1 MKIIISS
8 SGIIWETCK
17 SNSKRYKQLSLK
29 DCTLIESA
37 YKDYLL
43 NPSANNT
50 IIVDPK
56 TEVDF
61 KNELMLRPHKRKLRR
76 AFQTGVWLQMKTSPN
91 QMQLHAKINRLQID
105 NQMHD
110 CIFPIILAPVPPPK
124 SVAADSAIK
133 PFAELSIVQRIMKH
147 STIQQYKYFKVLI
160 QEFHIKVDLGFIN
173 SLMSI
178 LQEKEPSQSDEVRL
192 Y

>member
-1 MKIIISS
+1 M
-8 SGIIWETCK
+8 
-17 SNSKRYKQLSLK
+17 
-29 DCTLIESA
+29 ESA

-43 NPSANNT
+43 NPLSNNT
-50 IIVDPK
+50 VIVDPK
-56 TEVDF
+56 IEVDF
-61 KNELMLRPHKRKLRR
+61 KNELMLRPHKRRLRR
-76 AFQTGVWLQMKTSPN
+76 AFQTGVWVQMKSCPN

-133 PFAELSIVQRIMKH
+133 PFAELSIVQRLMKH
-147 STIQQYKYFKVLI
+147 STVQQYKYFKVLI

-178 LQEKEPSQSDEVRL
+178 LQEKEPSQADEVRKLFTML